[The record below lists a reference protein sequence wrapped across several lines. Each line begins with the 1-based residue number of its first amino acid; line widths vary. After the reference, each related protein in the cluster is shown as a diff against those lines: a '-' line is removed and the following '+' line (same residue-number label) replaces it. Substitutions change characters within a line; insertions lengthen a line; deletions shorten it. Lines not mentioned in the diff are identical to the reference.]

1 MVLSV
6 ILAVQTSSQVHFGCS
21 SAVNDFAKLFMN
33 KSNGTERCPASTST
47 IKFHKGDITREQ
59 FVHAPAVSRISNQ
72 GKHLGNFFLNQG
84 LIRSKSF
91 LRSQR
96 HQF

>member
-6 ILAVQTSSQVHFGCS
+6 ILAVQTSSQAHFGCS
-21 SAVNDFAKLFMN
+21 SAVNDFTKLFMN
-33 KSNGTERCPASTST
+33 KNNGTEKCPASAST

-59 FVHAPAVSRISNQ
+59 FVHAPAVSRSSKLKENIW
-72 GKHLGNFFLNQG
+72 GI
-84 LIRSKSF
+84 IRSKSF
-91 LRSQR
+91 LRSQS